1 MIERPVRLVLGFSPG
16 SASDDIA
23 RAIAPHWSRALGAAI
38 EIELQPG
45 KNGAHAAAR
54 VAAAESD
61 GRTLFMATLGTHA
74 LAPHLN
80 QLPYDPVHDFAPVS
94 LVAMAP
100 LVLACHPGLGPSSAA
115 ALIELARA
123 RRGAL
128 KYGTSAIGGAPHL
141 AAGLFEQMAGIEM
154 EHVHYDHTPRLYD
167 DLEAGR
173 IALSFN
179 NMMSILPRCRAGRL
193 QALAVTSAARSPAA
207 RDLPTM
213 SESALPG
220 YEVSNWQGIVAP
232 RGTPRAVLV
241 EMSTAIGAALASDAV
256 RAAFEGAGVT
266 ACGTTP
272 EAFAAFMG
280 KEFTRWGPVVGR
292 LRTGFHVAS
301 REEL

>member
-1 MIERPVRLVLGFSPG
+1 MIEPIRLVLGFSPG

-23 RAIAPHWSRALGAAI
+23 RAIVPHWSRALGSEI

-54 VAAAESD
+54 VAAAKND

-80 QLPYDPVHDFAPVS
+80 PLPYDPVHHFAPIA

-100 LVLACHPGLGPSSAA
+100 LVLACHPGLGPASAA

-123 RRGAL
+123 RPGTL
-128 KYGTSAIGGAPHL
+128 KYGTSAVGGAPHL

-154 EHVHYDHTPRLYD
+154 AHVHYDHTPHLYD

-173 IALSFN
+173 ISLSFN
-179 NMMSILPRCRAGRL
+179 NVMSILPRCRAGGLR
-193 QALAVTSAARSPAA
+193 ALALTSAARSPAA
-207 RDLPTM
+207 RDLPTV

-232 RGTPRAVLV
+232 RGTPQALIV
-241 EMSTAIGAALASDAV
+241 EMSTALGAALASDAV
-256 RAAFEGAGVT
+256 GAAFEGAGVT

-272 EAFAAFMG
+272 EAFAAFMD
-280 KEFTRWGPVVGR
+280 KEFTRWGPVVAR
-292 LRTGFHVAS
+292 LRGGTHAS
-301 REEL
+301 AREAP